1 MRHWPSRYF
10 SGLPKSIQVLRA
22 KELIKR
28 QTTRH
33 PKLSI
38 SNTFAKPKKSSW
50 TLLFHK
56 VYPNVKF
63 SEISKKIGISNSNI
77 KTVYDRGLKAWKTS
91 GSRPGATAQQWAI
104 ARVYKFVLVSK
115 KKAKNTPIDPDNNLR
130 SK

>member
-28 QTTRH
+28 QTTSH

-38 SNTFAKPKKSSW
+38 SNLFAKPRKSSW
-50 TLLFHK
+50 TILFHK

-63 SEISKKIGISNSNI
+63 NEISNKLGIPQTII
-77 KTVYDRGLKAWKTS
+77 KTVYNRGLKAWKTS

-104 ARVYKFVLVSK
+104 ARVYKFVLVTK
-115 KKAKNTPIDPDNNLR
+115 KKAKTTRIDPNKNLR
-130 SK
+130 SM